1 MASPVADTYTA
12 ASGATLYA
20 GRFGQ
25 PSARLLY
32 VGDSNMSESYGF
44 LHPYTWALGI
54 AGGVLKP
61 VANIAI
67 AGQKV
72 ADVLARIDNLY
83 TDATPGA
90 AGLSPLGFFV
100 MQLGTNDT
108 RGGAA
113 ITTTVQ
119 NEYDALITN
128 LLGRAERGLIGAVPP
143 IGTGGGE
150 SGAGVNSY
158 NAFLSS
164 YCAGNSRLH
173 FIDHNVTVGNG
184 SGGWASGYEPP
195 DFIHLTNKDSY
206 QMGLDGGAVL
216 ASHLATFN
224 YASPLSTNAADV
236 YPTVPQWVPN
246 HVMAGTGGSNGLAGG
261 GAVATGW
268 SVGAAGANINGTC
281 AKVAADVGDPNQT
294 PWQRISPTQIQDNGT
309 DGGIGWSC
317 NLNGPAIT
325 TSFPDALEMMVE
337 VRLNALATQ
346 RFRYLRVVVYGV
358 NNEFIAPA
366 MFLRMGGGPTTT
378 TVVMRSALRR
388 SGTRVAH
395 ASAQLIFTLC
405 PSESFTGDMG
415 SIDFRSAQVWN

>member
-1 MASPVADTYTA
+1 MRARLQTRTPY
-12 ASGATLYA
+12 
-20 GRFGQ
+20 GRGQ
-25 PSARLLY
+25 PVPPPSLPPAGLLF
-32 VGDSNMSESYGF
+32 VGDSNMSQSYGF

-67 AGQKV
+67 AGQTV
-72 ADVLARIDNLY
+72 GDVLARINNLY

-90 AGLSPLGFFV
+90 AGLGPLGFFGL
-100 MQLGTNDT
+100 QLGTNNT

-113 ITTTVQ
+113 ITTTVED
-119 NEYDALITN
+119 EYDALVTN
-128 LLGRAERGLIGAVPP
+128 LLTRCERGFIGAVPP

-164 YCAGNSRLH
+164 YCAGNSRLL
-173 FIDHNVTVGNG
+173 FVDHNVTVGNG
-184 SGGWASGYEPP
+184 AGGWASGYEPA

-216 ASHLATFN
+216 APHLAGFN

-236 YPTVPQWVPN
+236 YPAQPQWVPN
-246 HVMAGTGGSNGLAGG
+246 HVMAGTGGSNGLAGAG
-261 GAVATGW
+261 PVATSW
-268 SVGAAGANINGTC
+268 AVGAAGANINGTC
-281 AKVAADVGDPNQT
+281 EKVAADVGDPNQT
-294 PWQRISPTQIQDNGT
+294 PWQRITPTQIQDNGT

-317 NLNGPAIT
+317 ALSGAAIT
-325 TSFPDALEMMVE
+325 TSYPDALDMMVE
-337 VRLNALATQ
+337 VRMNALATQ
-346 RFRYLRVVVYGV
+346 RFRYLRALVYGV
-358 NNEFIAPA
+358 SNEELAPP
-366 MFLRMGGGPTTT
+366 MFLRMGGGPTTK

-395 ASAQLIFTLC
+395 ASAQLNFTLC
-405 PSESFTGDMG
+405 SSESFAGSMG
-415 SIDFRSAQVWN
+415 SIDFRCGQVWG